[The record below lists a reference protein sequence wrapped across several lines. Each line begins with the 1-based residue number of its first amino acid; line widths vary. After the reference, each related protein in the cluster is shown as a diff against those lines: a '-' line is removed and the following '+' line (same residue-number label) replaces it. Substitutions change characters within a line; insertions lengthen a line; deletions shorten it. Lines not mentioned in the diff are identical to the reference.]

1 MGLDDVYD
9 GRKQYASENTLK
21 NSSLIINTRRGSLKK
36 GAKEVRVV
44 IATFGPEEI
53 GWIHYTTTRP
63 IQPLETESRPKQ
75 PKIDIGYLP
84 PICD

>member
-36 GAKEVRVV
+36 GAKEVREV
-44 IATFGPEEI
+44 IATIRP
-53 GWIHYTTTRP
+53 WRDWVDTLHYNQTN
-63 IQPLETESRPKQ
+63 SASWNWK
-75 PKIDIGYLP
+75 
-84 PICD
+84 